1 LRRSSPLSQITSFL
15 WTVRFRKRDAEANL
29 CKACLGLI
37 LVVGAALRFY
47 GLNWD
52 GGQWLHP
59 DERQIYFIVLNVD
72 WPHSLAE
79 ALSPD
84 SPLNPHFF
92 AYGSLPI
99 YLLKGVAAVLSP
111 LWPAV
116 RDPDNLHLAGRLLS
130 AVADLGTV
138 YLTYRLVRQ
147 LDAGRR
153 VSKRVGKPTNPN
165 PSPGAGSDS
174 PSSDRGRMAPLLA
187 AAFVSLAVLQVQ
199 LAHFYTADTLLTC
212 AVMLT
217 LNLAADVARGA
228 GRRRQIALGIVL
240 GLALAIKVSAAPL
253 ILAGLVAY
261 SAPGSSSNP
270 RSRTTVQRTVSTL
283 FVAGVV
289 FVMVQP
295 YALID
300 WPTFLDHTLRETQ
313 IARGTLDA
321 PYTLQY
327 AGTLPFLYSV
337 WQTALWGL
345 GLPLGLVAWAA
356 LILTLIRWLRHGS
369 WTDALLLA
377 WAGSYLVI
385 AGLLHTRYLR
395 YMLPLV
401 PILCIVA
408 VQLVANLKQ
417 RRLRTIGVGVLGIG
431 SLVYSSAFVSIYA
444 APHAWIAASEWIY
457 RDLPAGSTLAVE
469 HWDMPLPLPLELE
482 GAPRRSEEYDTRIMA
497 LYDEP
502 DDAAKWKAL
511 TTDGTT
517 GLSGVLA
524 EADYVIIASRRLYGS
539 IPRLPDRYPV
549 ASRYYTLLFAGELG
563 FELAGEFTRGPEW
576 LNPRLPPLPGA
587 APALLR
593 PDESFVVYDHP
604 RALIFRKTERLPAG
618 ELLQRLGV
626 QQSTGAR

>member
-1 LRRSSPLSQITSFL
+1 LRRSSPSFQITSPGWAARL
-15 WTVRFRKRDAEANL
+15 RKRDAEANL
-29 CKACLGLI
+29 HKACLGLI
-37 LVVGAALRFY
+37 LVVGAALRLY

-59 DERQIYFIVLNVD
+59 DERQIYFTVLSVD
-72 WPHSLAE
+72 WPHSLTE

-84 SPLNPHFF
+84 SPLNPRFF

-99 YLLKGVAAVLSP
+99 YLLKGIAVVLSP

-138 YLTYRLVRQ
+138 YLIYRLVRQ
-147 LDAGRR
+147 LDAGRG
-153 VSKRVGKPTNPN
+153 VWKRVGEPAKQT
-165 PSPGAGSDS
+165 PSPGAGSGS
-174 PSSDRGRMAPLLA
+174 PPSSQQHMAPLLA
-187 AAFVSLAVLQVQ
+187 AAFASLAVLQIQ
-199 LAHFYTADTLLTC
+199 HAHFYTADTLLTF

-228 GRRRQIALGIVL
+228 GRRRQIALGIAL

-253 ILAGLVAY
+253 ILAVLVAY
-261 SAPGSSSNP
+261 SAPDPSSGT
-270 RSRTTVQRTVSTL
+270 RLRATVQRTVCTL
-283 FVAGVV
+283 FVAGIVS
-289 FVMVQP
+289 VMVQP
-295 YALID
+295 YAVID
-300 WPTFLDHTLRETQ
+300 WRTFLDHTLRETQ
-313 IARGTLDA
+313 IAQGTLDA

-356 LILTLIRWLRHGS
+356 LILTLFRWLKQGS

-377 WAGSYLVI
+377 WAGSYLAI
-385 AGLLHTRYLR
+385 TGLLHTRYLR

-408 VQLVANLKQ
+408 VQLVTNFK
-417 RRLRTIGVGVLGIG
+417 RRLVGTIGGWVLGIG
-431 SLVYSSAFVSIYA
+431 TLVYALAFVSIYA

-469 HWDMPLPLPLELE
+469 HWDMTLPLPLDLE

-502 DDAAKWKAL
+502 DDAAKWKGPAA
-511 TTDGTT
+511 DGAT

-549 ASRYYTLLFAGELG
+549 ASRYYALLFARELG

-576 LNPRLPPLPGA
+576 LNPHLPPLPEA
-587 APALLR
+587 APGLLR

-604 RALIFRKTERLPAG
+604 RALIFRNEEGLAAG
-618 ELLQRLGV
+618 ELLRRLGV